1 MTTWLTSTRKRSSK
15 RNSTS
20 VIGFG
25 PKNGVQ
31 ATSSSSRGDS
41 SSPSSSRKTL
51 PISGGGTSSSS
62 SNKSMLISGSF
73 RHSLNSNDSLSMQKL
88 TKKTLSHRHVNIWN
102 QITTSQKYMQTATC
116 TTLKKNI
123 SFDNSRTS
131 CWDLCSKAMP
141 TLLHNPLD
149 CHLWQRVMPTTKC
162 LTKSWLM

>member
-41 SSPSSSRKTL
+41 SSPSSSRKHFQCSVEALHPPVLTNPCWYQEFQTFSHFEWL
-51 PISGGGTSSSS
+51 TINAKTHKENLEPQTCKYLK
-62 SNKSMLISGSF
+62 SNHDFSEVHANCHL
-73 RHSLNSNDSLSMQKL
+73 HNTQKD
-88 TKKTLSHRHVNIWN
+88 
-102 QITTSQKYMQTATC
+102 
-116 TTLKKNI
+116 I
-123 SFDNSRTS
+123 SFANSQTS

-149 CHLWQRVMPTTKC
+149 CHLWQRVIPTTKC
-162 LTKSWLM
+162 LTKSWLV